1 MLQEDEK
8 RRRSEQIRAMRSLPV
23 YMKSTF
29 SSQIQATVARD
40 AGTANAQRRPMG
52 VDPVRCG
59 ELRMFH
65 LRGCHSQCAA
75 LSAPSQVQHGAGACR
90 VLTHC
95 GTLVQPSFLGG
106 HPVWC
111 HQAAPVWRGTVQAQ
125 CKLSAGC
132 WHGQCSCQV
141 LPVCGMLSVRC
152 WAQPVSVTL
161 ERTGC
166 CSLRSIQPFESHCS
180 WS

>member
-59 ELRMFH
+59 ETML
-65 LRGCHSQCAA
+65 A
-75 LSAPSQVQHGAGACR
+75 LSRSLSQ
-90 VLTHC
+90 
-95 GTLVQPSFLGG
+95 LVCS
-106 HPVWC
+106 
-111 HQAAPVWRGTVQAQ
+111 AAMPLVRCSTVHAHAQ
-125 CKLSAGC
+125 CRLIAGR
-132 WHGQCSCQV
+132 W
-141 LPVCGMLSVRC
+141 
-152 WAQPVSVTL
+152 
-161 ERTGC
+161 
-166 CSLRSIQPFESHCS
+166 HCS
-180 WS
+180 WEWNLSGAAPRLQCGAAWCRLRAPACPVPLSGAACVRPAQSEMLARPISEGLYQTYFCNLRFMQPSASRCTWS

>member
-59 ELRMFH
+59 ETML
-65 LRGCHSQCAA
+65 A
-75 LSAPSQVQHGAGACR
+75 LSMSLSQ
-90 VLTHC
+90 
-95 GTLVQPSFLGG
+95 LVCS
-106 HPVWC
+106 
-111 HQAAPVWRGTVQAQ
+111 AAMP
-125 CKLSAGC
+125 L
-132 WHGQCSCQV
+132 
-141 LPVCGMLSVRC
+141 VR
-152 WAQPVSVTL
+152 
-161 ERTGC
+161 
-166 CSLRSIQPFESHCS
+166 
-180 WS
+180 